1 MAHYI
6 LGDLHF
12 SHLNIIKY
20 CDRPYQSIDEMNQGL
35 INKWNEVVTDK
46 DTVYVLGD
54 VCMKKKELYH
64 LDYMNGR
71 KILVLGNHDIFEAKE
86 YLKYFDDVRGY
97 IVKDNIIL
105 SHIPVHRSELD
116 RFTGNIHAHTHEK
129 RVLFNN
135 KIDPKYYCVSVE
147 QIGYKPILL
156 EEVIK
161 ILKELNGNKNN

>member
-1 MAHYI
+1 MAHYVI
-6 LGDLHF
+6 GDQHL
-12 SHLNIIKY
+12 SHSNIIKY
-20 CDRPYQSIDEMNQGL
+20 CDRPYQSVDEMNQDL
-35 INKWNEVVTDK
+35 INKWNDIVTDK

-54 VCMKKKELYH
+54 VSMKKKELYH

-71 KILVLGNHDIFEAKE
+71 KILIPGNHDIFEAKE

-135 KIDPKYYCVSVE
+135 KIDPKYYCISVE
-147 QIGYKPILL
+147 QIGYRPILL
-156 EEVIK
+156 EDVIK
-161 ILKELNGNKNN
+161 ILKELNGNKSN